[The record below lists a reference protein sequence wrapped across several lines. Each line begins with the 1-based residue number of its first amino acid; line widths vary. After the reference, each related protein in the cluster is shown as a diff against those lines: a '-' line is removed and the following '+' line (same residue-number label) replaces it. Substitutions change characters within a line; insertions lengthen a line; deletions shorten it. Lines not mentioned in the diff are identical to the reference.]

1 MLRSYRLLNSH
12 NMIKNL
18 LGCSAGVVILAILS
32 ACNSGGTAVPNNA
45 SYYASLCESIGGYY
59 QYGTVN
65 SPPNSDYM
73 AVTNYAVATE
83 SLSGIPLS
91 HTHIEITSALDGK
104 IYDVAIDNVF
114 ANGYNPLSYVV
125 PSSYAEN
132 LTAGSTIYL
141 CSGNPNGVPYSVNEP
156 ESNPFATQGFDW
168 VHTNCAA
175 SGYPSSYLNGFLYDQ
190 NNINLTNSQTYCYL
204 WP

>member
-1 MLRSYRLLNSH
+1 
-12 NMIKNL
+12 MIKNL
-18 LGCSAGVVILAILS
+18 LCCSAGVVILAILS
-32 ACNSGGTAVPNNA
+32 ACNSGGTAAPNNA

-65 SPPNSDYM
+65 SPPNDYM

-141 CSGNPNGVPYSVNEP
+141 CSGNPNAVPYSVNEP

-204 WP
+204 WS

>member
-1 MLRSYRLLNSH
+1 
-12 NMIKNL
+12 MIRNL
-18 LGCSAGVVILAILS
+18 LGCSAGFVILAILS
-32 ACNSGGTAVPNNA
+32 ACNSGSTAAPNNA

-73 AVTNYAVATE
+73 AVTNYAAATE
-83 SLSGIPLS
+83 SLAGIPLS

-125 PSSYAEN
+125 PSTYAEN
-132 LTAGSTIYL
+132 LTAGSTLYL
-141 CSGNPNGVPYSVNEP
+141 CSGNPRADAFP
-156 ESNPFATQGFDW
+156 EIQLLCLPNTWTRYPRE
-168 VHTNCAA
+168 NA
-175 SGYPSSYLNGFLYDQ
+175 SSDFLYSFLR
-190 NNINLTNSQTYCYL
+190 IFNSSSVQFLLGLFIAAVVLGCGG
-204 WP
+204 